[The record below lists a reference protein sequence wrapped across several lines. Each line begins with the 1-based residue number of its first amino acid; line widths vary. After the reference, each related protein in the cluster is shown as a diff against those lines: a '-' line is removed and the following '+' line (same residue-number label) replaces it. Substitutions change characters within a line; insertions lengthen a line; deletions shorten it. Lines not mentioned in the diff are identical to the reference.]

1 MDKISIFKLEQADIK
16 TICYN
21 GNFGRLQVIEDT
33 KKQYYDNLAVAG
45 LITRQEHCELREQL
59 TKYVKA
65 EFLKE
70 AARYCKML

>member
-1 MDKISIFKLEQADIK
+1 MDKISIFELEREDIR

-33 KKQYYDNLAVAG
+33 KTRHYYNLAVAE
-45 LITRQEHCELREQL
+45 LITRQEYYGLMEQL

-70 AARYCKML
+70 AERYSKMV